1 MDIVQQLA
9 NISGW
14 QSLFFMVLSMIVGGY
29 YIKRSS
35 KSKAEE
41 IARNANKE
49 AIEALQAHVHALQ
62 ERIQFLEGALRE
74 LGIHVAIDGKI
85 VHIKNGKE
93 S

>member
-1 MDIVQQLA
+1 MLL
-9 NISGW
+9 
-14 QSLFFMVLSMIVGGY
+14 SLLIGGI

-62 ERIQFLEGALRE
+62 ERIKFLEDALEE

-93 S
+93 